1 MFIIP
6 VPQKMAEKSDRIQL
20 RALYV
25 QADCTEILRFASEF
39 QQGGDFCVSFTQC
52 ASTVKEFYTLRT
64 AADGIFIT
72 YADLEG
78 AFRACATLHQLLAQ
92 SENGTIPAVE
102 IEDFPQI
109 AHRGYMLDVSR
120 GKIPTLAYLKRL
132 VDILAALK
140 YNELQLYM
148 ESFVFEHKNFPE
160 YTQDTEPLTRAE
172 IRELAQYCRE
182 RFITLVPSQNSF
194 GHMGAWTRKSALSH
208 LAITGKNGQPSG
220 TLNPLLDGSIALMDQ
235 IYDGFFDA
243 FDSERVHIGMD
254 EPFDLGLNETQ
265 AACAQRGIGAV
276 YTDYLN
282 RVCRLVTKKYRKIP
296 MFWDDIVFK
305 HPEQLANIPKN
316 AIVMQ
321 WGYETEQHFDRN
333 CRRLQEHG
341 LKFYV
346 CPGTSMWGSF
356 TGRTNNAL
364 VNITSAAEC
373 GVYYGA
379 DGFLLTEWG
388 DGGHPQFP
396 ATTYFPL
403 VLGGSVSWNCMSHN
417 HEVAYDQRRALVD
430 ACKRYMDRYLYG
442 CNSGPSL
449 ADIVYRAGNYY
460 LCEDA
465 LNFNGTELIHCIY
478 RYGDRTDAQKAGF
491 RRVRAYI
498 DGILRELDTVKADAI
513 AVREIRCNCEMVRF
527 AAQILVNG
535 SCCHADRARL
545 FAEFESLWRLKNHT
559 AGIHDFE
566 TFLVERLGKAMA

>member
-6 VPQKMAEKSDRIQL
+6 APQKMTEKEDKIKLSAFCVKADSSVIMKF
-20 RALYV
+20 
-25 QADCTEILRFASEF
+25 ADCFNEN
-39 QQGGDFCVSFTQC
+39 GDFCISFEKC
-52 ASTVKEFYTLRT
+52 KSDKREYYTLCCDT
-64 AADGIFIT
+64 DGIKIT
-72 YADLEG
+72 YSDIEG
-78 AFRACATLHQLLAQ
+78 AYRACSTLRQILAQ
-92 SENGTIPAVE
+92 SENGYINGVE
-102 IEDFPQI
+102 IDDYPQI

-120 GKIPTLAYLKRL
+120 GKIPTLKYLKSL
-132 VDILAALK
+132 ADILADLK

-148 ESFVFEHKNFPE
+148 ESFVFEYKNFPE
-160 YTQDTEPLTRAE
+160 YTKDTEPLTREE
-172 IRELAQYCRE
+172 IKELSQYCKE
-182 RFITLVPSQNSF
+182 RFIQLVPNQNSF
-194 GHMGAWTRKSALSH
+194 GHMGSWTAKDELSH
-208 LAITGKNGQPSG
+208 LAITGKNGKPSA
-220 TLNPLLDGSIALMDQ
+220 TLNPFKDESIELMDK

-254 EPFDLGLNETQ
+254 EPFELGLNETKEE
-265 AACAQRGIGAV
+265 CDRLGTGRV

-282 RVCRLVTKKYRKIP
+282 KICSLVSEKYNKTP

-305 HPEQLANIPKN
+305 HHEQLVNIPKN
-316 AIVMQ
+316 TIVMQ

-333 CRRLQEHG
+333 CRRLQEQG

-396 ATTYFPL
+396 SMTYFPL

-417 HEVAYDQRRALVD
+417 HETAYAQRRELVD
-430 ACKRYMDRYLYG
+430 DCKKYTDKYLY
-442 CNSGPSL
+442 CNKGEKSL
-449 ADIVYRAGNYY
+449 ADIAYRAGNYY

-465 LNFNGTELIHCIY
+465 LNFNGTELIHYIY
-478 RYGDRTDAQKAGF
+478 KYADITDAKKEGF
-491 RRVRAYI
+491 KRVAEYMG
-498 DGILRELDTVKADAI
+498 GILKELDEVKADET
-513 AVREIRCNCEMVRF
+513 AVREIKCNCEIVLFLAKLLAHGKCEGR
-527 AAQILVNG
+527 
-535 SCCHADRARL
+535 DRL
-545 FAEFESLWRLKNHT
+545 FAEYEALWKMKNHT

-566 TFLVERLGKAMA
+566 RFLEERIGDLLK